1 MQSLT
6 FTLEEKSDMKKKKK
20 KKKKKHGEY
29 VCSTVEFIHG

>member
-20 KKKKKHGEY
+20 KKKKHGEY